1 MDLTEAKTAE
11 ARYCSFR
18 KQWVEDKQS
27 ETLGHKSVCTH
38 GSRNVKINT
47 GKVLERDIHIYF
59 FSPEEKDNKYP
70 QSQITPSKSC
80 SCFYSF

>member
-1 MDLTEAKTAE
+1 MDLTEAETAE

-18 KQWVEDKQS
+18 KQWVEDKHS

-47 GKVLERDIHIYF
+47 GKVLERDNSYLFFPPKKKITNIHKV
-59 FSPEEKDNKYP
+59 E
-70 QSQITPSKSC
+70 
-80 SCFYSF
+80 